1 MTQEEIN
8 EASSKVCDLLRKTR
22 LTDEER
28 TVGAFDDDWLI
39 EHYQDEWSWFM
50 EGWKAKHDTM
60 RDSDNPYLL
69 EGDELKRTTDARIA
83 GKPF

>member
-1 MTQEEIN
+1 MISATVKTILTPVAVAKDAVNIVTGEKAN
-8 EASSKVCDLLRKTR
+8 ATKDLL
-22 LTDEER
+22 ES
-28 TVGAFDDDWLI
+28 A
-39 EHYQDEWSWFM
+39 S
-50 EGWKAKHDTM
+50 DTM